1 MSMRH
6 GDRDK
11 AKAALKGLI
20 AYDPTVTK
28 NPAQVLIRIGLFPD
42 VAQPLADRLMAGM
55 TALDK

>member
-20 AYDPTVTK
+20 AYDPTVIK
-28 NPAQVLIRIGLFPD
+28 NPA
-42 VAQPLADRLMAGM
+42 
-55 TALDK
+55 